1 MNSKVFTTLWKNTG
15 KEQLS
20 LPVFPASLNGI
31 EFTSRAG
38 CRALLGVAVL
48 SVNLLLLHT
57 K

>member
-31 EFTSRAG
+31 KFTSRAG